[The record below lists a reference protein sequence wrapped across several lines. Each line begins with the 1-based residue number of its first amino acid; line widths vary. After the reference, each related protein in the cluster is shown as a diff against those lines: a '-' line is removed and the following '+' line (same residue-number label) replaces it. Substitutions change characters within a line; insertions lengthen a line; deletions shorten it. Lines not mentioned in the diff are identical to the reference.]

1 VRRKILI
8 PIDEANELTEAAA
21 AAAGDIKDPEQELQ
35 EAREKIRQLESV
47 LHYGVEMQKM
57 VPRFEHML
65 LEAKVEELKFE
76 TARVKMEAEQKVA
89 QAEEKMQAA
98 VMLLDL
104 PQRLQFM
111 EPTSDSSY
119 RTLSERWRETLDE
132 NLRLK
137 EVLRNLR
144 ETAER
149 LRVPIDEELLDY

>member
-1 VRRKILI
+1 MRRKILI

-119 RTLSERWRETLDE
+119 RSLSERWRETLDE

>member
-119 RTLSERWRETLDE
+119 RSLSERWRETLDE

>member
-1 VRRKILI
+1 MRRKILI

-119 RTLSERWRETLDE
+119 RSLSERWRETLDE
-132 NLRLK
+132 NFRLK
-137 EVLRNLR
+137 EALRNLR